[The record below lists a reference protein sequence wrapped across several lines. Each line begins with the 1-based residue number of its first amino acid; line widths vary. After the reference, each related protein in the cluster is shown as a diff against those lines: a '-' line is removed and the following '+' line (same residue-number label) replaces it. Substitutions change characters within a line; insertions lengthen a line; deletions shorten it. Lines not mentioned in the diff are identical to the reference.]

1 LTALKG
7 AENMELYRNITKKC
21 KSTMDLDLLKKL
33 GHQIAKSSMS
43 TQNKQVYWVACTL
56 AFWGS
61 FHMGELLEK
70 TESELSVE
78 AITWSD
84 IKGLGDSTPF

>member
-1 LTALKG
+1 
-7 AENMELYRNITKKC
+7 
-21 KSTMDLDLLKKL
+21 MDLDLLKKL
-33 GHQIAKSSMS
+33 GPQIAKSSMS
-43 TQNKQVYWVACTL
+43 KHDKQVYWVACTL

-61 FHMGELLEK
+61 FRMGELLEK

-84 IKGLGDSTPF
+84 IKYLDNSTPFFTLENRGLRTASKIL